1 MSRFVSRL
9 LYFLLNYINLLILFL
24 MEILFFN
31 LMLAGHTI
39 QNILKS

>member
-9 LYFLLNYINLLILFL
+9 LYFLLNYINLPILCL
-24 MEILFFN
+24 MEISFFN